1 MNEIEQNSN
10 KKEIMDILFQRYAR
24 ITFTDSSKSD
34 NSPPFLILE
43 TGNIDFNA
51 TVSYDLSKNSNKA
64 KIDVYNLP
72 VKYEALLKNSNV
84 SIHAGYKLKNSS
96 QEFGHVFTGVVEKF
110 GSNKNGN
117 TIQTEIFCSEINKIY
132 KDLLFQ
138 VSIKSS
144 KNSKNKS
151 GVKASTIINKII
163 EKTQKLEPGLTLKT
177 PLTLYHDIEY
187 ERSKSFNGN
196 LKNIFSRIAQDS
208 KSIFIFN
215 GNSQVEFIP
224 YNHNSLEEIYFDY
237 NRVLEI
243 LTTDRGFS
251 ITMIFDHRM
260 KVGKKLKGNK
270 VENRFIKI
278 FPDSTPHIITKV
290 DHSIN
295 TSTGTHTTTLDID
308 SLYTVLEKERNEK
321 LEERR
326 KKNQETNKITIDI
339 T

>member
-1 MNEIEQNSN
+1 MSEINQNSD
-10 KKEIMDILFQRYAR
+10 KKEIIDILFQRYAK
-24 ITFTDSSKSD
+24 ITFTDTSGT
-34 NSPPFLILE
+34 NEPFLVLE

-51 TVSYDLSKNSNKA
+51 TVNYDLSENSNKA
-64 KIDVYNLP
+64 KIDIYNLP
-72 VKYEALLKNSNV
+72 VKYETLLKNSNV
-84 SIHAGYKLKNSS
+84 SISAGYKLKNSS
-96 QEFGHVFTGVVEKF
+96 QEFGHVFTGIVEKF
-110 GSNKNGN
+110 GSKKNGN

-138 VSIKSS
+138 ISIKSN
-144 KNSKNKS
+144 KNSKNKT
-151 GVKASTIINKII
+151 GIKASTIINKII
-163 EKTQKLEPGLTLKT
+163 KRTQNLEPSLTLKT
-177 PLTLYHDIEY
+177 PLILYHDIEY

-196 LKNIFSRIAQDS
+196 LKNIFSRIAQDT
-208 KSIFIFN
+208 KSIYIFN

-260 KVGKKLKGNK
+260 KVGKRLKGNK
-270 VENRFIKI
+270 IENRFTRI
-278 FPDSTPHIITKV
+278 FPDSTPHIITKI

-295 TSTGTHTTTLDID
+295 TSTGAHTTTIDID
-308 SLYTVLEKERNEK
+308 SLYTVLEKEQNEK

-326 KKNQETNKITIDI
+326 KKEQELNKIMIDI